1 MNKLKNA
8 FNIYCDESRVENKDS
23 SKMVIG
29 GIIIPRVKK
38 EILVKQIKAIFD
50 KYNFERELKWIKTS
64 RTYEK
69 LYKEIINLYISC
81 EYLQFR
87 AIVVDKTIV
96 NYEEYHNNDDELA
109 FFKFYYL
116 MLREKLCSNCQYYIY
131 LDHKPTSDRS
141 RAQSLL
147 AFLKSHIYWNR
158 TDCKIEHLQAYDSV
172 QNVLLQIADY
182 FTGLIGHAVN
192 RTDEDTFKNNII
204 QYFKEKTGLKQFD
217 VSSSI
222 SEQKL
227 NLFVWQGVRKK

>member
-1 MNKLKNA
+1 
-8 FNIYCDESRVENKDS
+8 
-23 SKMVIG
+23 
-29 GIIIPRVKK
+29 
-38 EILVKQIKAIFD
+38 
-50 KYNFERELKWIKTS
+50 
-64 RTYEK
+64 
-69 LYKEIINLYISC
+69 
-81 EYLQFR
+81 
-87 AIVVDKTIV
+87 
-96 NYEEYHNNDDELA
+96 
-109 FFKFYYL
+109 

>member
-8 FNIYCDESRVENKDS
+8 YNIYCDESRVENKDS

-29 GIIIPRVKK
+29 GIIIPRIKK
-38 EILVKQIKAIFD
+38 DDLVKQIKVILD
-50 KYNFERELKWIKTS
+50 KHNYCRELKWIKTS
-64 RTYEK
+64 RTYES
-69 LYKEIINLYISC
+69 LYKDIIDLYVSC

-87 AIVVDKTIV
+87 AIVVNKTII
-96 NYEEYHNNDDELA
+96 NYEEYHNNDVELA

-116 MLREKLCSNCQYYIY
+116 MLREKLCSHSRYYVY

-147 AFLKSHIYWNR
+147 AFLRSHIYWNR
-158 TDCKIEHLQAYDSV
+158 TDCKIEHLQAYDSG

-192 RTDEDTFKNNII
+192 RTGESTFKNSII
-204 QYFKEKTGLKQFD
+204 QYFKQRTGLNSFD
-217 VSSSI
+217 VSSGL

-227 NLFVWQGVRKK
+227 NLFIWQGR